1 MTRFLSPEWLAEL
14 DAAVASHPR
23 LAELTEAVRIV
34 VEQRITGTDL
44 PAADLPATESGDDRS
59 GETGEVV
66 YHVVLDHGV
75 GSVVAG
81 PAVDPT
87 VTFTQDVSVA
97 RAIAAGEES
106 AQRAFMS
113 GDLRVGG
120 NLLDLT
126 AHQGVLVELGD
137 VFAAVRAA
145 TDFEAAAEG

>member
-23 LAELTEAVRIV
+23 LAELTEGVRIV
-34 VEQRITGTDL
+34 VEQRITDTGQ
-44 PAADLPATESGDDRS
+44 S
-59 GETGEVV
+59 GEVV
-66 YHVVLDHGV
+66 YHVVLDHGA

-87 VTFTQDVSVA
+87 VTFTQDVEVA
-97 RAIAAGEES
+97 RAIASGEES

-126 AHQGVLVELGD
+126 AHQGVLVGLGD